1 MSRGR
6 NGAAGGANCDAYSMI
21 ENARS
26 LQRVAKEL
34 EWDWSKSPESDPVLF
49 EGKFLASPILLTL
62 AIEIAL
68 KAWLCRERKK
78 DPPCIHDLLE
88 LFKKLEPGTQT
99 SLQAEMPGW
108 PGFRETPYKNGSLP
122 ELLYSHRNA
131 HTYWRYIHEEHWGVF
146 RSAELDRA
154 LTVIINAYD
163 KRWMISQTTNRPG

>member
-88 LFKKLEPGTQT
+88 LFKNWNLAHKHRCKQRCRGGLGFGRLPTKMDRCLSSCIRTGMRTRTGGTST
-99 SLQAEMPGW
+99 
-108 PGFRETPYKNGSLP
+108 KN
-122 ELLYSHRNA
+122 
-131 HTYWRYIHEEHWGVF
+131 TGVCF
-146 RSAELDRA
+146 E
-154 LTVIINAYD
+154 VPN
-163 KRWMISQTTNRPG
+163 